1 MSVQIETPY
10 LLFLGD
16 STDPVDAK
24 TARGIHAWR
33 PEQCVAEIAMPG
45 GQSLGLPV
53 MSPAEAYAAGARTL
67 VVGTVNAGGF
77 LPDQWLDLLVSGLEA
92 GLDVASG
99 MHKRL
104 GSIEPL
110 REAAATHGRRLIDVR
125 EPGQDF
131 PVGCGVPRA
140 GKRVLTVG
148 TDCSVGKMYTSLA
161 LERDLRQRGLDARF
175 KATGQTGI
183 LIAGEGVPIDA
194 VVADFIAGAVETLSP
209 DAPGEWHVIEGQGSL
224 FHPAY
229 AGVTLGLIHGAQPD
243 WLVLCHEPTRPHLRH
258 VPHMRLPSLEKTLRA
273 SLDAASLTNP
283 SVRCLGFSFNTS
295 RLDEDA
301 ARDLLE
307 AVERR
312 HGLPAVDP
320 VRFGVGTLADR
331 LVAEEGLA

>member
-16 STDPVDAK
+16 SSDPVDVK

-33 PEQCVAEIAMPG
+33 PEHCVAEIAMPG

-53 MSPAEAYAAGARTL
+53 MRPAEARRAGARTL
-67 VVGTVNAGGF
+67 VLGTVNAGGF
-77 LPDQWLDLLVSGLEA
+77 LPEEWIEVLVEALDA

-99 MHKRL
+99 MHRRL
-104 GSIEPL
+104 GSIEAL
-110 REAAATHGRRLIDVR
+110 RTAAARQRRRLIDVR
-125 EPGQDF
+125 EPGRDF
-131 PVGCGVPRA
+131 PVGTGVPRA

-161 LERDLRQRGLDARF
+161 LERDLRARGIDAYF

-209 DAPGEWHVIEGQGSL
+209 EAPGEWHVIEGQGSL

-258 VPHMRLPSLEKTLRA
+258 APHMRLPSLEKTLRA
-273 SLDAASLTNP
+273 SLDAAALTNQ
-283 SVRCLGFSFNTS
+283 SVRCLGFSLNTS
-295 RLDEDA
+295 RLDEEA
-301 ARDLLE
+301 ARELLE
-307 AVERR
+307 SVERR

-320 VRFGVGTLADR
+320 VRFGVGALGDR